1 MLEKSPYVTLK
12 HFLKRAYLFPV
23 EANTMIDRALPAAT
37 FSNEIVLLKLP
48 LYYNQ
53 TM

>member
-1 MLEKSPYVTLK
+1 MKPT
-12 HFLKRAYLFPV
+12 YLFPV

-53 TM
+53 TTENIETDMRIARYI